1 MTATVL
7 RRARQGKKPPP
18 QVEICIGGFKMFK
31 ISFEKI
37 LLHQTIEN
45 VIDNPSPVKVHL
57 AISLERPQGKIQ
69 IDKGK
74 NINKDENINN
84 HHQTTTA
91 YRLRGRLARLDTET
105 ALERMMMGASIY

>member
-1 MTATVL
+1 M
-7 RRARQGKKPPP
+7 
-18 QVEICIGGFKMFK
+18 I
-31 ISFEKI
+31 
-37 LLHQTIEN
+37 HQTIEN

-91 YRLRGRLARLDTET
+91 YRLRGRLARLDIET
-105 ALERMMMGASIY
+105 ALERMMMGASIYWRGQLSNSFRLSLLIEGEAYSEI